1 MAASKTSLPAISPDG
16 NLSRYLEQIRSFPM
30 LEQQQEYMLAK
41 SWKERGDVDAAHQL
55 VTSHLRLVAKI
66 AMGYRGYGLP
76 VADLIS
82 EGNLGMM
89 HAVKKFEP
97 EKGFRLATYAMWWI
111 KAAIQEYILRSWS
124 LVKIGT
130 TAGQKKL
137 FFNLRRIK
145 GQIQAIDDG
154 DLKPEQVTQIAT
166 QLDVS
171 EAEVISM
178 NQRMAGNDRSLN
190 VPLSRDGE
198 GSGEWQDWLED
209 DSEDQETTFAEH
221 EEFSARKRL
230 MLEAMQGLNEREQRI
245 LQARRLAEPPLTLE
259 DLASEFGVSRER
271 IRQIEVRAF
280 EKLQK
285 AVRDKAEEMKLLP
298 SEEGRCCC
306 RPRGRASPPA
316 TAVWRRAPAAQ
327 NAGPADRIC
336 RCRPPDQWGAALS
349 FAPPS
354 RPPARRKT
362 RRSPP
367 RREPAI
373 TLVPLDGGLVIRKR
387 AAAQTGDVLTG
398 QESAGTPPQRLI
410 NNPPS
415 GSLSVGNLRGGRVT
429 VLGVTEETIL
439 PGTTKG
445 P

>member
-1 MAASKTSLPAISPDG
+1 MVAKTMMPAISPDG
-16 NLSRYLEQIRSFPM
+16 NLSRYLDQVRSFPM
-30 LEQQQEYMLAK
+30 LEQAEEYMLAK
-41 SWKERGDVDAAHQL
+41 AWKEKGDVTAAHKL

-76 VADLIS
+76 IADLIS

-145 GQIQAIDDG
+145 GQIQAINDG

-171 EAEVISM
+171 EDEVVSM

-190 VPLSRDGE
+190 VPFSRETE
-198 GSGEWQDWLED
+198 GGGEWQDWLED
-209 DSEDQETTFAEH
+209 DSPDHETRFAEL
-221 EEFSARKRL
+221 EEYDARKNL
-230 MLEAMQGLNEREQRI
+230 MVDAMQGLNSREQRI
-245 LQARRLAEPPLTLE
+245 LTARRLSEPPLTLE
-259 DLASEFGVSRER
+259 DLAAEFNISRER

-285 AVRDKAEEMKLLP
+285 AVRDKAEELKLLP
-298 SEEGRCCC
+298 HID
-306 RPRGRASPPA
+306 
-316 TAVWRRAPAAQ
+316 
-327 NAGPADRIC
+327 AGEH
-336 RCRPPDQWGAALS
+336 S
-349 FAPPS
+349 
-354 RPPARRKT
+354 
-362 RRSPP
+362 
-367 RREPAI
+367 
-373 TLVPLDGGLVIRKR
+373 
-387 AAAQTGDVLTG
+387 
-398 QESAGTPPQRLI
+398 
-410 NNPPS
+410 
-415 GSLSVGNLRGGRVT
+415 
-429 VLGVTEETIL
+429 
-439 PGTTKG
+439 
-445 P
+445 